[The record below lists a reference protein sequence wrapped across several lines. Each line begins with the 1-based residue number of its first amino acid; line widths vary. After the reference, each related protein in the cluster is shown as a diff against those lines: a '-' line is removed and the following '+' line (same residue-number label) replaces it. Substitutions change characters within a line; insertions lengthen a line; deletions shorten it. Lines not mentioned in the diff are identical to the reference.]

1 MKYSNILKAS
11 FAALLGLFAAV
22 GCSEKE
28 FEEVTEISLSRCLE
42 PQNLSA
48 RVDVATGDNVTFGWN
63 VNKDA
68 DSYNLVIYTDE
79 EMTTEYSSEI
89 VDPAEVPYTIRL
101 TADQK
106 YWFKVQAASESREAS
121 VWAVYDGNVKT
132 YAVKDNLF
140 LEVKGRTAT
149 SVSLAWSKDI
159 SDYKEVTR
167 IEAAPVKGGS
177 KVTKTLSDAEAAAA
191 AATIDGLASS
201 TEYQITLFYMSAS
214 RGSVDTW
221 TMAEQGAAVRISTSD
236 ELKTAVIAGGSYF
249 LAASAEPYSMST
261 AKPAASL
268 TLVGELGPDGQMPV
282 ITGNVELT
290 GALAEGSSLRFENVC
305 ISDAG
310 ATGHV
315 VTFTDDAAPA
325 KLDKIEFVNCEL
337 TGFKSGLF
345 YNNKSGGLTIG
356 EVLYDSCLIHGI
368 LGSGGDGFDIR
379 KPTAITTVKF
389 VNNTIYDGF
398 RTFVRLDAND
408 AIQIGG
414 FVFENNT
421 VKGISVMNDSNNQG
435 FFAPKIATSLTLKS
449 NLFLWEDGG
458 EIGEGVDDK
467 CQLVRDNSAIV
478 IPTITAENNYAY
490 AQGKDFFKAVSAA
503 SAGFAVMNTDP
514 CYNSK
519 GNFFQ
524 LSAQDLIE
532 KKVGASKWWISYV
545 EKTEDLTQNTLEGPH
560 TWNLQDATLFAGD
573 IKNARVRDELMLVG
587 TEATPLKADGGIAFT
602 TASVLTKKGVPTE
615 GYVSFKVNT
624 AGSVDL
630 ELANGGAASVVVAIQ
645 DDNGFA
651 VKGGA
656 MATPT
661 AGVQKIVIPAVA
673 GEGVVY
679 LYATG
684 EITLKK
690 LAWSLDTLAGNKVL
704 ATPKPAVEPV
714 TLTEGDETAVTVTWE
729 AVPNAANY
737 VVVFNKKS
745 YPAQAELSFTVDAE
759 TIAALKPGLYN
770 FTVQALPREDDIYY
784 VKSEQGAASV
794 AIQPKSAGG
803 VVEEHDIVWDFSAAD
818 WQDALALLGAAGAD
832 ITNIDLTVEGLTFHS
847 GSKSKYNTTYIQFGG
862 KSGDMDR
869 YFKFTAPEQGTLK
882 ITVSNTGS
890 SEAADRTVEVTVGE
904 DVQSQVGGAPSTA
917 PVTLEYSIAA
927 GDVIITAPVNGLR
940 FYKIEYIYTTTSG
953 GGAAAIEYDW
963 NFSDADWVEAFQT
976 NFTAINSNQDV
987 TFALNGL
994 TVGGGGTIK
1003 YNVVGESTYFIQTGG
1018 KGTASGRCFQ
1028 FDAPDAGTIKVWA
1041 SNTGDSEAL
1050 DRTVAVAVDGVEV
1063 DAQPGGYAKSAGP
1076 HELEFAITAGG
1087 HVSIYPPVNGL
1098 CFYHIYYTNK

>member
-106 YWFKVQAASESREAS
+106 YWFKVQATSESREAS

-149 SVSLAWSKDI
+149 SVSLAWSKDL

-177 KVTKTLSDAEAAAA
+177 KVTKTLSDAEATAA
-191 AATIDGLASS
+191 AATIDGLAAS

-214 RGSVDTW
+214 RGAVDTW
-221 TMAEQGAAVRISTSD
+221 TMAEQGAATRISTAE
-236 ELKTAVIAGGSYF
+236 ELKTAVVAGGDFF
-249 LAASAEPYSMST
+249 LAYGADAYAMGT

-290 GALAEGSSLRFENVC
+290 SALAEGSSLRFENVC
-305 ISDAG
+305 ISDSG

-345 YNNKSGGLTIG
+345 YNNKSGGLTVG

-421 VKGISVMNDSNNQG
+421 IKGISVMNDSNNQG
-435 FFAPKIATSLTLKS
+435 FFAPKIATTLTLKS

-458 EIGEGVDDK
+458 ETGEGVDDK

-478 IPTITAENNYAY
+478 LPTITAENNYAY

-503 SAGFAVMNTDP
+503 NAGFVVMNADP

-532 KKVGASKWWISYV
+532 QKVGASKWWISYV
-545 EKTEDLTQNTLEGPH
+545 EKTEDLTQNFVGFSH

-587 TEATPLKADGGIAFT
+587 SEATPLKADAGIEFLG
-602 TASVLTKKGVPTE
+602 ASELTKKGVPTA
-615 GYVSFKVNT
+615 GYVSFKVDR
-624 AGSVDL
+624 AGSVDYQV
-630 ELANGGAASVVVAIQ
+630 EGSGNGSLVIATL
-645 DDNGFA
+645 DENGFA
-651 VKGGA
+651 VQGGA
-656 MATPT
+656 VASAFKP
-661 AGVQKIVIPAVA
+661 GVQKILLPDLK
-673 GEGVVY
+673 GEGTVY

-684 EITLKK
+684 AIKLTK
-690 LAWSLDTLAGNKVL
+690 LAWSPDVIGGNKVL
-704 ATPKPAVEPV
+704 PTPKPAVEPV
-714 TLTEGDETAVTVTWE
+714 TLTEGDETDVTVTWDYIT
-729 AVPNAANY
+729 NAASY
-737 VVVFNKKS
+737 VVVFNKKA
-745 YPAQAELSFTVDAE
+745 YPAQEENSFTVAGAD
-759 TIAALKPGLYN
+759 IAALKAGLYT
-770 FTVQALPREDDIYY
+770 FTVQALPRAEDIYY
-784 VKSEQGAASV
+784 TKSDQGAASV

-803 VVEEHDIVWDFSAAD
+803 EIVEHDIVWDFSAAD
-818 WQDALALLGAAGAD
+818 WQEALGELGAVNTD

-862 KSGDMDR
+862 KSGEMDR
-869 YFKFTAPEQGTLK
+869 YFQFTAPEQGTLK
-882 ITVSNTGS
+882 ITSSNTGS
-890 SEAADRTVEVTVGE
+890 AEAMDRTVAVTVG
-904 DVQSQVGGAPSTA
+904 DDTQAQAGGFGKATPGE
-917 PVTLEYSIAA
+917 LEFSVAA
-927 GDVIITAPVNGLR
+927 GEVVITAPVNGLC

-953 GGAAAIEYDW
+953 GAAAVEYDW

-1003 YNVVGESTYFIQTGG
+1003 YNFVGENVYFIQTGG
-1018 KGTASGRCFQ
+1018 KGTASTRCFQ

-1098 CFYHIYYTNK
+1098 CFYHVYYTNK